1 MVNWSKCY
9 AIKFLGHI
17 IFDTF
22 FSLCFPEYFD
32 CLSSLNQL
40 KNIAS
45 QINWDLNS
53 LVNHKYMA
61 HQTALLFVSIGYVV
75 YWYIYWYKVL
85 LIYFNSYNVIMVFF
99 KVVRLD

>member
-1 MVNWSKCY
+1 MVNWSKYY

-85 LIYFNSYNVIMVFF
+85 LVYFNSYNVIMVFF